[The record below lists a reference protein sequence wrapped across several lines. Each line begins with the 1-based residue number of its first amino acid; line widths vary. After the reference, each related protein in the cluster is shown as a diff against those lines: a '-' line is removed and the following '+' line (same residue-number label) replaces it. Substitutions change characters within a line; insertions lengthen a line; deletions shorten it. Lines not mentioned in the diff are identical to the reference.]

1 MSANEFQSGRNYAI
15 GEDVVFD
22 VLNDRLVRVGRD
34 THHVQLKPVAA
45 RLLQQFVDAP
55 RTVVGRRQLLDRNW
69 RAYGMEV
76 CENSLNQAIHTLR
89 EAFQAIDPDHL
100 YLKTIP
106 RIGYALVV
114 DVQPVTVSQRTW
126 DSRDH
131 DGTPDA
137 FINADRAEAVCCALS

>member
-1 MSANEFQSGRNYAI
+1 MSASEFQSGRNYAI
-15 GEDVVFD
+15 GTDVVFD
-22 VLNDRLVRVGRD
+22 VLNDRIVRVGRD
-34 THHVQLKPVAA
+34 GYQIQLKPVAA

-55 RTVVGRRQLLDRNW
+55 RTIVGRRQLLDRNW

-114 DVQPVTVSQRTW
+114 DVQSVTVSQHEW

-131 DGTPDA
+131 DGTADA
-137 FINADRAEAVCCALS
+137 FTNAERAEVVCCALS